1 MHIPLV
7 PPLPLH
13 PPAAVGRIGAI
24 GRPTAVLP
32 TGPSG
37 GPIRRR
43 GWRATLAVALSALL
57 RPLAARSVSG

>member
-13 PPAAVGRIGAI
+13 PPAAVGRIGAV
-24 GRPTAVLP
+24 GRPMAVLP
-32 TGPSG
+32 AGPG
-37 GPIRRR
+37 LRPIRRR
-43 GWRATLAVALSALL
+43 GFWPALAMLL